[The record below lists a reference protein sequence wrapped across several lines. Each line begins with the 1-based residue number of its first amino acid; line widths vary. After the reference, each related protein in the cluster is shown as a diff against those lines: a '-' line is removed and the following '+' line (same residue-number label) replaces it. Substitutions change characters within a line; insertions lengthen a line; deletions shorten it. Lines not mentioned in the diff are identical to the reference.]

1 MSDPEPNFKTPF
13 SVRITSDEG
22 VKLKEL
28 DINSKSF
35 GLTRLIRELIKAYTQ
50 SQKVREVINN
60 YLKTGKLPILNEF
73 HSNLES
79 TIENIKD
86 LKASGIIDKDQ
97 VEKMVRKAYEAPI
110 NESISRI
117 NQDPPPEK

>member
-73 HSNLES
+73 Q
-79 TIENIKD
+79 I
-86 LKASGIIDKDQ
+86 
-97 VEKMVRKAYEAPI
+97 
-110 NESISRI
+110 
-117 NQDPPPEK
+117 